1 MKFNNETIREAVNKW
16 CKDQESALNKYGD
29 INDWDTSEVTD
40 MSELFSSAYEFN
52 SPIGDWNVSK
62 VENMSGMFSAA
73 HSFNQPLDKWD
84 VSKVTNMN
92 RIFCDTNSFNQDL
105 NNWDVSKV
113 TDMIGM
119 FENSQSFNQ
128 PLNNWDVS
136 KVTDMCYMFKD
147 TKSFNQPLD
156 KWDVSKV
163 IYMRDMFE
171 ESKSF
176 NQPLNNWNINNVID
190 CPYEPFQKMFTIN
203 KDSKHEK
210 KLKDES
216 DLSITTIEL
225 GNKEDLS
232 EINYKKI
239 KHYSE
244 IKIVDLLHEIIEL
257 HENEFNIEW
266 YFGFKQK
273 FEYSTFQC
281 IKSNE
286 NNSTKKISSFNE
298 NYKEI
303 LRHTEYTPSE
313 DKMRKKFDETTKVY
327 FGELSYKICLSKIT
341 SLKFIENFMN
351 RLKEYYNSTTESQKK
366 DLILNDF
373 FVESIFS
380 YELYLSFIQDFG
392 GTKND
397 YKPLLHEIPCD
408 SNKNLIL
415 WYGCIGTDYDDDEF
429 FIGYK
434 SVKNKL

>member
-1 MKFNNETIREAVNKW
+1 MKFNNETIQEAVNEW
-16 CKDQESALNKYGD
+16 LENEESAKSKYGH
-29 INDWDTSEVTD
+29 ISSWDTSEVTD
-40 MSELFSSAYEFN
+40 MSRLFDFKMKFN
-52 SPIGDWNVSK
+52 SPIGDWDVSK
-62 VENMSGMFSAA
+62 VENMSYMFSAA

-84 VSKVTNMN
+84 VSKVT
-92 RIFCDTNSFNQDL
+92 
-105 NNWDVSKV
+105 
-113 TDMIGM
+113 DMIDM
-119 FENSQSFNQ
+119 FEDSKSFNQ

-136 KVTDMCYMFKD
+136 KVTDMCYVFRD

-163 IYMRDMFE
+163 TNMSYMFE
-171 ESKSF
+171 NSHSFNQPLNNWDVSKVTDMSYMFKESKSF

-210 KLKDES
+210 KLIYES

-232 EINYKKI
+232 EMNYKKI

-244 IKIVDLLHEIIEL
+244 IKIVDLLHDIIEL

-273 FEYSTFQC
+273 FEF
-281 IKSNE
+281 
-286 NNSTKKISSFNE
+286 SSFNE

-303 LRHTEYTPSE
+303 LKQTEYTPSE

-327 FGELSYKICLSKIT
+327 FGELAYKICLSKIT

-351 RLKEYYNSTTESQKK
+351 RLKEYFESKNYKVILKQTHWDTPVFYDNTQYGMLLESADNKTIIELKLVKDCLGYDCNTGFRVIIKSKKIMMSTISKNTKEDNS
-366 DLILNDF
+366 DF
-373 FVESIFS
+373 
-380 YELYLSFIQDFG
+380 
-392 GTKND
+392 
-397 YKPLLHEIPCD
+397 
-408 SNKNLIL
+408 
-415 WYGCIGTDYDDDEF
+415 
-429 FIGYK
+429 
-434 SVKNKL
+434 